1 MIIRIKKIRKLPFQN
16 LVLYIALLAVSSYAL
31 LEHVSIPIPAFSMV
45 KFPLLY
51 TGGICLMT
59 QINLFIRV
67 RKKKKYFFCMLTL
80 LLLCAALG
88 GSAYTNQNPIIGDN
102 PMRATVRVIL
112 FLVELFLLAIWIAE
126 TGKCKYTMN
135 VLFWY
140 VLILVAVTDVLL
152 FTRTIVF
159 FSGRY
164 ENYLI
169 GTKFSVAYMHMNLL
183 TLWFVR
189 NELQLT
195 RDGKTKRFILF
206 TVPFLLAVSI
216 RIDCMTGVIGCLM
229 LVVLFMMLNTRFQRK
244 FVHFSSPVLLW
255 LLLIGSV
262 MFPFLA
268 ERIVSIPVITHIVE
282 NILGRDAT
290 LTGRLGIFRTFGAKI
305 SGRWLWGFGYGN
317 GNAAAERL
325 FRCANAQNAQLQWI
339 LQSGLLATLL
349 IDVLMT
355 LIIRQLSGSSRKRQI
370 MPLMILVYVY
380 IIMGTVETTFNMSF
394 FMWLACIFMHV
405 NEKLEQK

>member
-1 MIIRIKKIRKLPFQN
+1 MKIKIKRIGKLPFQN
-16 LVLYIALLAVSSYAL
+16 LVLFIALLTISSFAL
-31 LEHVSIPIPAFSMV
+31 LEHVSIPIPVFSMV

-51 TGGICLMT
+51 IGGICLMT

-67 RKKKKYFFCMLTL
+67 RRKRKYFFCMLTL
-80 LLLCAALG
+80 FFLCAALG
-88 GSAYTNQNPIIGDN
+88 FSAYVNKNPIIGVD

-126 TGKCKYTMN
+126 TGKCKYAMN

-152 FTRTIVF
+152 FTRAIVF

-189 NELQLT
+189 NKLQLT
-195 RDGKTKRFILF
+195 RDGKTKSFILL
-206 TVPFLLAVSI
+206 TIPFLFIVSL
-216 RIDCMTGVIGCLM
+216 RVDCMTGVIGCLM
-229 LVVLFMMLNTRFQRK
+229 LVVLFLMLNTRFQRK
-244 FVHFSSPVLLW
+244 FVRFSSPVLLW
-255 LLLIGSV
+255 LFLIGSV
-262 MFPFLA
+262 VFPFLA

-282 NILGRDAT
+282 SVLERDAT
-290 LTGRLGIFRTFGAKI
+290 LTGRLGIFRTFGTKM
-305 SGRWLWGFGYGN
+305 SGQWMWGFGFGN

-339 LQSGLLATLL
+339 LQSGLPGILL
-349 IDVLMT
+349 INVLMT
-355 LIIRQLSGSSRKRQI
+355 LIIKQLSGSSRQRQI

-405 NEKLEQK
+405 NEKVEKK

>member
-16 LVLYIALLAVSSYAL
+16 LVLFIALLTVSSFAL
-31 LEHVSIPIPAFSMV
+31 LEHVSIPIPVFSMV

-51 TGGICLMT
+51 IGGICLMT

-67 RKKKKYFFCMLTL
+67 RRKKKYFYCMLTL

-88 GSAYTNQNPIIGDN
+88 VSAYTNQNPIIGQN
-102 PMRATVRVIL
+102 PMRATVRLIL
-112 FLVELFLLAIWIAE
+112 YLVELFLLAIWIAE
-126 TGKCKYTMN
+126 TGKCQYAMN

-152 FTRTIVF
+152 FTRAIVF

-189 NELQLT
+189 NKLQLT
-195 RDGKTKRFILF
+195 RDGKTKRFILL
-206 TVPFLLAVSI
+206 TIPFLLAVSI
-216 RIDCMTGVIGCLM
+216 RVDCMTGVMGCLM

-244 FVHFSSPVLLW
+244 FMRFSSPVLLW
-255 LLLIGSV
+255 LFLIGSV

-268 ERIVSIPVITHIVE
+268 ERIVSIPVINHIVE

-290 LTGRLGIFRTFGAKI
+290 LTGRLGIFRTFGAKM
-305 SGRWLWGFGYGN
+305 SGQWLWGFGFGN

-339 LQSGLLATLL
+339 LQSGLLVTLL
-349 IDVLMT
+349 INVLMT
-355 LIIRQLSGSSRKRQI
+355 LVIRQLSGSSRQRQI

-405 NEKLEQK
+405 NEKTEGK